1 MAASSASSGG
11 TAGGKSNSGGGKQSG
26 PTAEQVTPEAGG
38 EPRSPGLPGLGRG
51 GGGRGGVGM
60 RRLIARSPEPSAA
73 TRAAPISGNTSSN
86 AIAAVRRHDGTR
98 HGEGENHTTFIY
110 FFCSRFIRWCESDE
124 LASCVCADPSPRPL
138 SQISKIVESLNA
150 QMQTKGRELNEY
162 RERYNIRLVGEE
174 EGAGKAAGSANRES
188 DGGGGGSKGGAGV
201 LVS

>member
-26 PTAEQVTPEAGG
+26 PTAEQVVAGFQRMRQ
-38 EPRSPGLPGLGRG
+38 EQRSMASKAAELEMEINEHSLVIETLREVDPARKCFRLV
-51 GGGRGGVGM
+51 GGVLVE
-60 RRLIARSPEPSAA
+60 RTVREVLPALE
-73 TRAAPISGNTSSN
+73 SN
-86 AIAAVRRHDGTR
+86 K
-98 HGEGENHTTFIY
+98 E
-110 FFCSRFIRWCESDE
+110 
-124 LASCVCADPSPRPL
+124 
-138 SQISKIVESLNA
+138 QISKIVESLNA